1 MSKQDLE
8 CAILF
13 ADIAGSTRLYQ
24 AIGDERAQASV
35 TACLARLAD
44 IAAGHDGVLI
54 KTIGDEIMCRFPMA
68 DDALNAACEMHESLR
83 DAPIPGD
90 LPISVRIGTH
100 YGPVILEGGDVFGDA
115 VNVSARLRD
124 VAKAA
129 QIITTDETV
138 QRASKSLRDKARPFD
153 RTSLPGRAQQ
163 VEIYE
168 VLWEANAAVTMIAR
182 VSQIQRAPITSR
194 LRVSYA
200 GGEVMQE
207 PTDTITIGRDL
218 QCNLV
223 IASELAS
230 RQHARIEYSRGKF
243 VLTDQSTNGTF
254 VHIDGSPEVYL
265 RREALPLSGTG
276 AISLGRTCAQET
288 EHLIRF
294 ACE

>member
-24 AIGDERAQASV
+24 AIGDEAAQ
-35 TACLARLAD
+35 TAVSECLARLTAV
-44 IAAGHDGVLI
+44 ASGHDGVLI

-68 DDALNAACEMHESLR
+68 DDALRAACEMHETLR
-83 DAPIPGD
+83 DNPVPRA

-100 YGPVILEGGDVFGDA
+100 FGPVILDGGDVFGDA

-124 VAKAA
+124 VAKAG
-129 QIITTDETV
+129 QIVTTDETV
-138 QRASKSLRDKARPFD
+138 QRASRQVRDMARQVD
-153 RTSLPGRAQQ
+153 RAILPGRTQEMA
-163 VEIYE
+163 IFE

-182 VSQIQRAPITSR
+182 VSQIQRAPLSSR
-194 LRVSYA
+194 LRVMYA
-200 GGEVMQE
+200 GGEVLQE

-223 IASELAS
+223 VASELAS

-254 VHIDGSPEVYL
+254 VHVDGSPEVYL
-265 RREALPLSGTG
+265 RHEAVHLTGTG
-276 AISLGRTCAQET
+276 AISLGRACAQET